1 MISRKQFIGGTA
13 FAAGLA
19 AIPRVL
25 RGQGTEAG
33 TSQPPSAQSYHF
45 DERDQPVWTK
55 APLAPGLPGKD
66 YQPTVTL
73 NGSTLPFRIVDGV
86 KVFHLTCEEVDH
98 VFIPATPNNQELRAF
113 CWGFNGQVHGPTIE
127 CVEGD
132 RVRIYVTNQLQES
145 TSIHWHGLIVPS
157 GMDGVGG
164 LSQKTIKPGE
174 TFKYEFTIWQQGTFM
189 YHSHDDEMTQM
200 QMGMIGMLIVHPREP
215 KTPPPDRDYV
225 YILSEWKIVPGT
237 RRPDPSEMTDFNVLT
252 LNARA
257 FPGTAPMLAKLG
269 DRVRIRIGNLSSMD
283 HHPMHI
289 HGHSMRVVA
298 TDGGPIQESAQ
309 WNEVSV
315 LVQVGAT
322 RDVEF
327 VANNPGDWAFHCHM
341 FHHVMN
347 QMGHG
352 LPNVIGINPGKL
364 DQKVRTFMPGYMT
377 MGQDGMGDMGDMG
390 MKIPPNSVPMV
401 GAPGPYDYITMG
413 GLYTNIKVRAD
424 LGDLK
429 PENGQD
435 FLYGGWYEN
444 PPGTQ
449 AALASDDEL
458 RRDLGESAPKAK
470 RV

>member
-1 MISRKQFIGGTA
+1 MISRKQFLGGTVLT
-13 FAAGLA
+13 AGLA
-19 AIPRVL
+19 AIPRAMRAQNSPQVI
-25 RGQGTEAG
+25 
-33 TSQPPSAQSYHF
+33 PPATDSYRF
-45 DERDQPVWTK
+45 DEKTGPIWTK
-55 APLAPGLPGKD
+55 ASLAPGLPGKD

-73 NGSTLPFRIVDGV
+73 NGSTLPFRIVDEV
-86 KVFHLTCEEVDH
+86 KVFHLICEEVDH
-98 VFIPATPNNQELRAF
+98 VFIPETPNNQELRAF

-132 RVRIYVTNQLQES
+132 RVRIYVTNKLPEA
-145 TSIHWHGLIVPS
+145 TSIHWHGLIIPS

-164 LSQKTIKPGE
+164 LSQKAIQPGE
-174 TFKYEFTIWQQGTFM
+174 TFKYEYTVWQHGAFM
-189 YHSHDDEMTQM
+189 YHSHHDEMTQM
-200 QMGMIGMLIVHPREP
+200 QMGMIGMFIIHPREP
-215 KTPPPDRDYV
+215 KTPQVDRDYV

-269 DRVRIRIGNLSSMD
+269 DKVRIRIGNLSSMD

-289 HGHSMRVVA
+289 HGHNYKVVA
-298 TDGGPIQESAQ
+298 TDGGPIPESAQ
-309 WNEVSV
+309 WSEVSV

-322 RDVEF
+322 RTVEF

-352 LPNVIGINPGKL
+352 LPNVVGIDPGKL
-364 DQKVRTFMPGYMT
+364 DKKVRTFLPGYMT
-377 MGQDGMGDMGDMG
+377 MGQDGMADMGDMG
-390 MKIPPNSVPMV
+390 MRIPPNSVPMV
-401 GAPGPYDYITMG
+401 GAPGPFDYITMG
-413 GLYTNIKVRAD
+413 GLYTNLKVRED

-435 FLYGGWYEN
+435 FLYGGWYQS

-449 AALASDDEL
+449 AMLASDDDL
-458 RRDLGESAPKAK
+458 RRDLGDSAPKAK
-470 RV
+470 KA